1 MTALA
6 GTSLRLGD
14 VLADRY
20 VLDAL
25 VGEGGTG
32 IVVSATDRGGRRV
45 AIKFLKTALASEEIR
60 LRFAR
65 EASAIQTI
73 HSEHVVVV
81 LDVGASAAE
90 PSGLPYMVMEFLE
103 GRDLA
108 RVLREDGPLSVE
120 DSVACMLQA
129 CEALEAAHGVGI
141 IHRDLKPA
149 NLFLTRAPDG
159 GPHVKVVDFGISKI
173 TEPDLLAPV
182 RDSSPTFN
190 DVTAATAVLG
200 SPRYMAPEQI
210 RSSKHVDARA
220 DLWSVGA
227 VLYQLLT
234 GRHAFDAE
242 SAMLAAVKVL
252 TAEPEPLRA
261 LAPHVPAE
269 LEAIVVACL
278 AKDADGRPR
287 SARAL
292 SAALRPFASA
302 RVLASLD
309 RIRAARPVT

>member
-1 MTALA
+1 VNVLA
-6 GTSLRLGD
+6 GTSLRLGE
-14 VLADRY
+14 VIAGRY
-20 VLDAL
+20 RLDAL

-32 IVVSATDRGGRRV
+32 IVVSATAADRGRV

-60 LRFAR
+60 LRFTRA
-65 EASAIQTI
+65 ASAIGTI
-73 HSEHVVVV
+73 RSEHVVSV
-81 LDVGASAAE
+81 LDVGLLE
-90 PSGLPYMVMEFLE
+90 PELSGLPYMVMEFLD

-108 RVLREDGPLSVE
+108 RVLREDGPLGVE
-120 DSVACMLQA
+120 DAVACMLQV
-129 CEALEAAHGVGI
+129 CEALEAAHGLGI

-149 NLFLTRAPDG
+149 NLFLTRGVDG

-173 TEPDLLAPV
+173 TDPQAISPL
-182 RDSSPTFN
+182 RDSTPTFN
-190 DVTAATAVLG
+190 EVTAASAVLG

-220 DLWSVGA
+220 DIWSVGI

-234 GRHAFDAE
+234 GRHAFEAE
-242 SAMLAAVKVL
+242 STVLASVKVL
-252 TAEPEPLRA
+252 TADPAPVRVI
-261 LAPHVPAE
+261 APHVPRD
-269 LEAIVVACL
+269 LESVVLACL
-278 AKDADGRPR
+278 EKEPEARPA

-302 RVLASLD
+302 KALASLD